1 MICVDCDVEMKVR
14 KATLAKPYR
23 YDLTGLK
30 NLHLDGIDVYQC
42 PRCGGQAP
50 SIPRLPELHR
60 AIALQLIGSG
70 EHLTGEEIRFLRKWL
85 GFSGVRFAQLMGF
98 SLEHLS
104 RVEHGH
110 KPLGTSSDRLLRV
123 LALTAARKTEFSEVS
138 KLFVERQSKGRRRRK
153 PLFEL
158 RGQAWKA
165 AA

>member
-1 MICVDCDVEMKVR
+1 MICVDCNVEMKVR

-30 NLHLDGIDVYQC
+30 NLHLAGIDVYQC

-50 SIPRLPELHR
+50 SIPRLRELHR
-60 AIALQLIGSG
+60 AIALQLI
-70 EHLTGEEIRFLRKWL
+70 EAREQLTGEEIRFLRKWL
-85 GFSGVRFAQLMGF
+85 GFSGVRFAQLIGV

-110 KPLGTSSDRLLRV
+110 KPLGTSSERLLRL
-123 LALTAARKTEFSEVS
+123 LALTAAKKTEFSDAF
-138 KLFVERQSKGRRRRK
+138 KLFIGREGKGRGRRK

-158 RGQAWKA
+158 RGRAWKA